1 MAIDKVGK
9 TSSSPAPAIS
19 KAPAPAAPS
28 SGPGSFSS
36 AADELTQALQYEQE
50 LTSGYR
56 GPSNDPKKAALESI
70 DDIAARASLN
80 IVERKGKQPT
90 PNQS

>member
-9 TSSSPAPAIS
+9 SSSPPAPAIS
-19 KAPAPAAPS
+19 KAPATVAPS

-36 AADELTQALQYEQE
+36 AAEETAAGLQYEQE
-50 LTSGYR
+50 LASGFR
-56 GPSNDPKKAALESI
+56 GLSSDPRKAALESI

-80 IVERKGKQPT
+80 IVERKNGRPT
-90 PNQS
+90 PRER

>member
-1 MAIDKVGK
+1 VAIDKVGK
-9 TSSSPAPAIS
+9 SSSPPAPAIS

-28 SGPGSFSS
+28 SGPGSFSFT
-36 AADELTQALQYEQE
+36 ADDIAQGLQYEQE
-50 LTSGYR
+50 LMSGFR
-56 GPSNDPKKAALESI
+56 GASNDPKKAALESI

-90 PNQS
+90 QKQS